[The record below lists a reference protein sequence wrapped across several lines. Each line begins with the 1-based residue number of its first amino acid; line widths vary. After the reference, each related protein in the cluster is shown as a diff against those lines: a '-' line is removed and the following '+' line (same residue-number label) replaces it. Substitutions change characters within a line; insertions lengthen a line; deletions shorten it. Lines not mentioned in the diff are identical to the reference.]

1 MMFRAPRRVADQT
14 RRIRDLLRAGIIAEE
29 FGHGPLPSEEEL
41 RAEFTAPRACV
52 RNALALLEH
61 EGLIVRVRGRGTFV
75 ASGRVWTSLRE
86 MHGVEPPTDDSI
98 WHGRMRTQV
107 LDWSEMPATPPVAR
121 LLGGDAGEPVLR
133 IDYVAVLDD
142 ATIGGA
148 TNYVRFPEAG
158 NLDRSMLRVD
168 FYEMLRLGGIAVAR
182 STFRID
188 TGQADEHDTEL
199 FGVEPGAP
207 MLVFEQIIYDDNDS
221 PVDVA
226 FCRTCGGRTT
236 LFSRAGAPAEPGDGR
251 RKSGVM
257 TAGRPVPGGE
267 TGPGHGET
275 PA

>member
-1 MMFRAPRRVADQT
+1 MVFRAPRRVADQT
-14 RRIRDLLRAGIIAEE
+14 RRIHDLLRASIIAEE
-29 FGHGPLPSEEEL
+29 FGYGSLPSEEEL
-41 RAEFTAPRACV
+41 RAEFDAPRACV
-52 RNALALLEH
+52 REALTLLEH

-86 MHGVEPPTDDSI
+86 MHGIVQPTDDSI

-107 LDWSEMPATPPVAR
+107 LDWSEVPLSPPVAR
-121 LLGGDAGEPVLR
+121 LLGRVAGDPVLR
-133 IDYVAVLDD
+133 IDYVAVLDG
-142 ATIGGA
+142 AAIGGA

-158 NLDRSMLRVD
+158 NLERSMLRVD

-199 FGVEPGAP
+199 FDVDPGAP
-207 MLVFEQIIYDDNDS
+207 MLVFEQIIYDDNDT

-226 FCRTCGGRTT
+226 FCRTCASRTT
-236 LFSRAGAPAEPGDGR
+236 LFSRAGIPAEPGGER
-251 RKSGVM
+251 REPGVM
-257 TAGRPVPGGE
+257 TAERPTPRGE
-267 TGPGHGET
+267 TGPRDGET